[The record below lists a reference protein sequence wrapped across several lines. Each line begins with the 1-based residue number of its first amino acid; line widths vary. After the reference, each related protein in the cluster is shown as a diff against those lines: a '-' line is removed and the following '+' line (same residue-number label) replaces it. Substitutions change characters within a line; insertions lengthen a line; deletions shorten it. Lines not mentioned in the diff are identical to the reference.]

1 MYMAMARLTCAIVAL
16 HKSRGKSTG
25 YAINEV
31 CTFHVG
37 DMRAWKWKWNLRNEN
52 GVQRKNGGWHHR
64 GSQKKIKNLG
74 KWTCHPLLWFFLYPN
89 IKLVLLRFPTSIPTL
104 LSMTPLLILF
114 RSHSNANTKP
124 TTWKLKHET
133 WNNPISHIHPIFSI
147 THRKE
152 FLSVWFVVDYKA
164 IHSLTD
170 HSTILYTSV
179 WVCVCDSCKKMT
191 NLFLSLIV

>member
-64 GSQKKIKNLG
+64 GSQKKIKKFGEMNMPPSTVIFFIPKYQIG
-74 KWTCHPLLWFFLYPN
+74 SFYVFPLRS
-89 IKLVLLRFPTSIPTL
+89 LLFSQWH
-104 LSMTPLLILF
+104 LLILF

-133 WNNPISHIHPIFSI
+133 WNNPISHIHPTFS
-147 THRKE
+147 
-152 FLSVWFVVDYKA
+152 Y
-164 IHSLTD
+164 
-170 HSTILYTSV
+170 YP
-179 WVCVCDSCKKMT
+179 
-191 NLFLSLIV
+191 

>member
-1 MYMAMARLTCAIVAL
+1 MLKVVLLPHFKFQKEQCMYMAMARLTCAIVAL

-64 GSQKKIKNLG
+64 GSQKKKKKIWGNEHATLY
-74 KWTCHPLLWFFLYPN
+74 CDFFYTQISN
-89 IKLVLLRFPTSIPTL
+89 WVLLRFPTSIPTL

-133 WNNPISHIHPIFSI
+133 WNNPISHIHPTFS
-147 THRKE
+147 
-152 FLSVWFVVDYKA
+152 Y
-164 IHSLTD
+164 
-170 HSTILYTSV
+170 YP
-179 WVCVCDSCKKMT
+179 
-191 NLFLSLIV
+191 

>member
-1 MYMAMARLTCAIVAL
+1 MLKVVLLPHFKFQKEQCMYMAMARLTCAIVAL

-89 IKLVLLRFPTSIPTL
+89 IKLGPFT
-104 LSMTPLLILF
+104 F
-114 RSHSNANTKP
+114 SHFDPYSSLND
-124 TTWKLKHET
+124 TTF
-133 WNNPISHIHPIFSI
+133 NSF
-147 THRKE
+147 
-152 FLSVWFVVDYKA
+152 
-164 IHSLTD
+164 
-170 HSTILYTSV
+170 
-179 WVCVCDSCKKMT
+179 
-191 NLFLSLIV
+191 